1 MKTCNQCDIKK
12 PLDQYAAR
20 KNSKDGYNIICKQCA
35 NQYYKDNKQKFFN
48 RRKWFYDIK
57 SKLKCERCGFSH
69 PAALDFHHKDPTQ
82 KSFGISANKHIGE
95 EKILKEI
102 EKCEVLC
109 ANCHRIEHATQ
120 YNDSFD

>member
-1 MKTCNQCDIKK
+1 MKKCNKCSIEK
-12 PLDQYAAR
+12 PLDHYTKR
-20 KNSKDGYNIICKQCA
+20 KSSKDGYNIHCKQCM
-35 NQYYKDNKQKFFN
+35 NQYYKNSKQNYFN

-57 SKLKCERCGFSH
+57 AELKCERCGFNH

-82 KSFGISANKHIGE
+82 KSFGISANKHIGK

-109 ANCHRIEHATQ
+109 SNCHRIEHATH
-120 YNDSFD
+120 YNKMLS

>member
-1 MKTCNQCDIKK
+1 MIKCNKCNIEKS
-12 PLDQYAAR
+12 LDQYSKR
-20 KNSKDGYNIICKQCA
+20 KNSKDGYSITRKQCH
-35 NQYYKDNKQKFFN
+35 NQYYKNNKQNYFD

-57 SKLKCERCGFSH
+57 AKLKCERCGFNH

-109 ANCHRIEHATQ
+109 SNCHRIEHATH
-120 YNDSFD
+120 YNKMFN